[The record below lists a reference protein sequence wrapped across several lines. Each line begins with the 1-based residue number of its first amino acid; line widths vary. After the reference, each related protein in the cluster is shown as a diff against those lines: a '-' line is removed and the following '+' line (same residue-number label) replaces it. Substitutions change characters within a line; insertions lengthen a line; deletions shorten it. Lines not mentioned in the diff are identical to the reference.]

1 LSEGRE
7 FSPAEVLGGKSVCMV
22 GQTVRKELY
31 GDQVPVGTR
40 LRINKATC
48 EIIGF
53 LSPKGEAIFGQDM
66 DDIILMPLKAVQ
78 RSLAGTTQVNV
89 IRVSVAD
96 EAGIPAA
103 KDQIERLMRERRH
116 IIPGQ

>member
-22 GQTVRKELY
+22 GQTVRKEMY
-31 GDQVPVGTR
+31 GDQVPIGAR

-66 DDIILMPLKAVQ
+66 DDILLMPVKAVQ
-78 RSLAGTTQVNV
+78 RRLAGTTEVNA
-89 IRVSVAD
+89 IRISVAD
-96 EAGIPAA
+96 EADIPSA
-103 KDQIERLMRERRH
+103 KDQIWRLMRARRN
-116 IIPGQ
+116 ILT